1 MVVEYQKE
9 RIGIIIDSVTEVIMV
24 HRELLENCTGALDAG
39 NKKKYIHEIAKLNE
53 GQRSILIID
62 LAAVLDFA
70 IG

>member
-1 MVVEYQKE
+1 
-9 RIGIIIDSVTEVIMV
+9 MV